1 MDESEPGLYFIS
13 HLFTLNSIVLP
24 FTMDALFSIISI
36 IVLIVFS
43 GLISGSEI
51 AFFSLEPAHIE
62 DIKSQKTDINTKV
75 ITLLENPKKLLAG
88 ILISNNFINVSIVLI
103 STHLTQTLFNF
114 EGYKLIG
121 FIIQVIGITSIL
133 LLFGEI
139 IPKIYAKN
147 NGLFFVRLMA
157 SPLTFTQTLFKPLIH
172 ILVYSTNIIDKRI
185 SKKKNALSMN
195 DLSEVVDLA
204 TSKTEGD
211 HHDEKMI
218 LKGIATYGE
227 TDVKEIM
234 KARVDIS
241 AIEINSPFEEVL
253 QSVREWG
260 YSRIPVYEDTL
271 DEIKGILYIKDLL
284 SFIDNKDHHW
294 NKKIRKVFFVPEN
307 KKINDLLQEFR
318 QKRIHMAIVVDEY
331 GGTSGIVTLEDILEE
346 IVGDINDE
354 FDTQNEDFVYN
365 KVDDNTWIFE
375 AKTSLLDLCKVID
388 INSDIF
394 DEVKG
399 ESDSIAG
406 LILEIKGDF
415 PEEGEE
421 IEFEEIKFKVINMD
435 ARRISR
441 VQVKTQKKE
450 DVDAE

>member
-1 MDESEPGLYFIS
+1 MDESEPGLYFIN
-13 HLFTLNSIVLP
+13 HLYTLNSIVLP
-24 FTMDALFSIISI
+24 FTMDALLSIISI
-36 IVLIVFS
+36 LILILFS

-51 AFFSLEPAHIE
+51 AFFSLDPTQFEE
-62 DIKSQKTDINTKV
+62 IKSQKDDKNARI
-75 ITLLENPKKLLAG
+75 IHLLENPKKLLAG

-103 STHLTQTLFNF
+103 STYLTQLLFDFSGF
-114 EGYKLIG
+114 EMLG
-121 FIIQVIGITSIL
+121 FIIQVVGITSIL

-147 NGLFFVRLMA
+147 NGLFFVKLMA
-157 SPLTFTQTLFKPLIH
+157 NPLVFTQKIFKPLIH

-185 SKKKNALSMN
+185 SKKKNSLSMT

-204 TSKTEGD
+204 ASQTEGK
-211 HHDEKMI
+211 HEDETMI

-234 KARVDIS
+234 KARVDVS
-241 AIEINSPFEEVL
+241 AIEINASFEQVL

-260 YSRIPVYEDTL
+260 YSRIPIYDDTL
-271 DEIKGILYIKDLL
+271 DQIKGILYIKDLL
-284 SFIDNKDHHW
+284 SFIDNKNHNW
-294 NKKIRKVFFVPEN
+294 NNKIRKAFFVPEN

-354 FDTQNEDFVYN
+354 FDIQNEDFIFN
-365 KVDDNTWIFE
+365 QIDDNTWVFE
-375 AKTSLLDLCKVID
+375 AKTTLLDLCKVVNID
-388 INSDIF
+388 NDIF

-399 ESDSIAG
+399 ESDAIAG

-415 PEEGEE
+415 PKEGEK
-421 IEFEEIKFKVINMD
+421 IEFEGIVFEVISMD

-441 VQVKTQKKE
+441 VRVKTPIKNSHHA
-450 DVDAE
+450 D